1 MSGRNEHVENGGH
14 VVCLRDHDIS
24 EMKGTIH
31 EMHKRMFVDNGKES
45 IQTALVSGAA
55 RFRRIEEMLV
65 NQTAQI
71 AGLADTIR
79 QANVAQ
85 NGMIGEAFTVEGL
98 VRECL
103 KRIPA
108 GGAVGSSHSA
118 MWLSLATA
126 CICATVIIMKV
137 WP

>member
-1 MSGRNEHVENGGH
+1 MSGRAEQAENGGH

-55 RFRRIEEMLV
+55 RFKRIEEMLIG
-65 NQTAQI
+65 QAAQLS
-71 AGLADTIR
+71 ALADTIR
-79 QANVAQ
+79 QANTLQ
-85 NGMIGEAFTVEGL
+85 TGMAGEAFTVEGL

-108 GGAVGSSHSA
+108 GGVTGSSHAA
-118 MWLSLATA
+118 MWISLAIA
-126 CICATVIIMKV
+126 CVCATIIILKV